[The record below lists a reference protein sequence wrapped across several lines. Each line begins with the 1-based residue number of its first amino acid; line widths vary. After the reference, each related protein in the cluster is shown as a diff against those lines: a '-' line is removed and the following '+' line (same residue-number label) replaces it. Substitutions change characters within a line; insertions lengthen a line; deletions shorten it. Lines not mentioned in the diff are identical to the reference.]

1 MTISPSLKPHWPKRA
16 RGQRSIDCDDK
27 RLTGK
32 EPLDVLDV
40 VDAPVKLTLLTYV
53 VDADLDTN
61 LVEQCVAFT
70 ISTTHT

>member
-1 MTISPSLKPHWPKRA
+1 MNQSGREYHNKK
-16 RGQRSIDCDDK
+16 
-27 RLTGK
+27 LTGK
-32 EPLDVLDV
+32 EPIYVLDII
-40 VDAPVKLTLLTYV
+40 DAPAQLTFLTYV